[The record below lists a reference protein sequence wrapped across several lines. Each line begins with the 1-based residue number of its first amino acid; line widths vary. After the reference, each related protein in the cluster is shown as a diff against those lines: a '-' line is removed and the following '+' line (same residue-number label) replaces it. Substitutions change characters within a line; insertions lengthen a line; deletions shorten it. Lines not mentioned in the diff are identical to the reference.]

1 MTDMRTPLKTIR
13 GFGSAKSGTAHFW
26 RQRVTAIANIPLLI
40 AFFAIIIALAGEPLP
55 VVASALGHPV
65 ISIVM
70 ILAIISICYHMYL
83 GMQTVI
89 EDYVHD
95 EGRKLATLIANL
107 FFCLAVALIS
117 IFALLRIGLLVAIQ
131 VNV

>member
-1 MTDMRTPLKTIR
+1 MRTPLKTIR

-55 VVASALGHPV
+55 IVASALGSPI
-65 ISIVM
+65 ISVVM